1 MVSILIWL
9 SFSVAMLNDQR
20 LAIPNFR
27 NCSDWWISTGH
38 QIGDFSAQMG
48 RIWDDFWRKSDE
60 QTLDTFWLVVWNI
73 FYFSIYWECHHP
85 IWRTHIFQRGRAKNH
100 QPAFVFFFD
109 PKSCSGT
116 FHGHSGVPL
125 GSLGGSDL
133 RMVGWGTPVG
143 EFNASPTASSKYL
156 PSCSMG
162 IWGPTSKKQP
172 RKSPSFVAF
181 DIQENHASL
190 PKG

>member
-1 MVSILIWL
+1 MIFDESLMNKLWTLSGWWFGTFFIFPYIGNVIIPFDELIFFRGVGRKTTNQL
-9 SFSVAMLNDQR
+9 S
-20 LAIPNFR
+20 
-27 NCSDWWISTGH
+27 
-38 QIGDFSAQMG
+38 
-48 RIWDDFWRKSDE
+48 
-60 QTLDTFWLVVWNI
+60 
-73 FYFSIYWECHHP
+73 
-85 IWRTHIFQRGRAKNH
+85 
-100 QPAFVFFFD
+100 FFFD

-162 IWGPTSKKQP
+162 IWGPTSKNNP
-172 RKSPSFVAF
+172 
-181 DIQENHASL
+181 ENHPVL
-190 PKG
+190 